1 VTRYWRRG
9 RPPSRAPTAL
19 AQHHA
24 APLMRVD
31 MRTSGPTSEHGS
43 AVGPATQPEAAAA
56 RLRSQ
61 PGPRVGYLLSGR
73 YELGHVI
80 GRGGMSTVHRAYDR
94 WTGHE
99 VAVKIARPA
108 PDGIDAIG
116 PARREVGLLST
127 LDDPGLVALLDADIG
142 DGRTPAYLVSELV
155 DGPNLAQWIRSS
167 TLTEQQ
173 TARLGAAMSRTLAYV
188 HGRGVV
194 HRDVKPA
201 NILISRTDAELGAP
215 KLVDFGI
222 AATVDGTNLAADDAT
237 VGTANYLSPEQVR
250 GDPITPATDIY
261 SLGLVLIEALTGTLV
276 YPGTGAHAAMARL
289 DRSAPIPE
297 DVSRGLRAVLA
308 DMTAC
313 DPADRP
319 AAGRAAKML
328 DGIAAGYGGSLSDE
342 ILMLGRPTGEP
353 DRLPFLGTFRS
364 KRRRIVFAAAAAV
377 VLGRCA
383 AFAAAISSSDAQLS
397 APPPQAAAPAAP
409 AIPVPPPESVPKPAP
424 PKLAPP
430 LRHSPAPAPAQLAA
444 ARTSRH
450 QTTEAS
456 HVVALPKRHHAHRA
470 KHGKATHD
478 KAGHG
483 KVGHRPAAGHGKD
496 KNGRAGHG

>member
-1 VTRYWRRG
+1 VRVESG
-9 RPPSRAPTAL
+9 ASGL
-19 AQHHA
+19 AA
-24 APLMRVD
+24 
-31 MRTSGPTSEHGS
+31 EHGR
-43 AVGPATQPEAAAA
+43 AAGAATQPEAAPAV
-56 RLRSQ
+56 RSQ
-61 PGPRVGYLLSGR
+61 PGARVGCLLSGR

-99 VAVKIARPA
+99 VAVKISRPA

-142 DGRTPAYLVSELV
+142 GGRTPAYLVSELV

-173 TARLGAAMSRTLAYV
+173 TARLGAAMCRTLAYV

-201 NILISRTDAELGAP
+201 NILISGGTDAELGAP

-222 AATVDGTNLAADDAT
+222 ATTVDSTNLAADDAT

-261 SLGLVLIEALTGTLV
+261 SLGLVLIEALTGTIA

-289 DRSAPIPE
+289 DRSVAIPE

-319 AAGRAAKML
+319 GAGRAAKML
-328 DGIAAGYGGSLSDE
+328 GGIAAGYDGSLSDE
-342 ILMLGRPTGEP
+342 ILMLGRPPGDP
-353 DRLPFLGTFRS
+353 DRPPFRGTVRRH
-364 KRRRIVFAAAAAV
+364 RRRVVLAAAAAV
-377 VLGRCA
+377 VVGGCA
-383 AFAAAISSSDAQLS
+383 AFAAAISSSDSQLS
-397 APPPQAAAPAAP
+397 EPPPQAVARAAP
-409 AIPVPPPESVPKPAP
+409 AIPVAPRESVPKPAP

-430 LRHSPAPAPAQLAA
+430 LRHSPAPAPAPAQLAA
-444 ARTSRH
+444 ARTSRG
-450 QTTEAS
+450 QTTDAN
-456 HVVALPKRHHAHRA
+456 HVAALPKRHHAHPA
-470 KHGKATHD
+470 KHGKATHE

-483 KVGHRPAAGHGKD
+483 KVGHRAAGHGKD
-496 KNGRAGHG
+496 KHGREGHGRDKHGKHNSGRDSLGNGR